1 MGSVFNGNGAN
12 AAKPGQKVHGVI
24 RADDVT
30 MTLGIIGSSIGM
42 VLQQAEWQLERTV
55 NMLYEIGSAQVYYV
69 GDRRKGQGKF
79 TRVVTGVKDFKKLVL
94 QLGDICQAAKN
105 TLELKAGSSQCGE
118 AGAQVLTY
126 NLVGVTLTSLGVSIT
141 AQDIIV
147 TESMGIMF
155 SDMNYDEAAGGGGG
169 GMVLGGMG

>member
-1 MGSVFNGNGAN
+1 MGSIFNGNGAN
-12 AAKPGQKVHGVI
+12 VAKPGQTVHGVI

-30 MTLGIIGSSIGM
+30 MTLGVLGSTVGA
-42 VLQQAEWQLERTV
+42 VLQQAEWQLNRTV

-69 GDRRKGQGKF
+69 GDRRKGEGKF
-79 TRVVTGVKDFKKLVL
+79 TRVVTGVKDFKQLVL
-94 QLGDICQAAKN
+94 QLGDLCQAAKN

-118 AGAQVLTY
+118 GAQVLSY

-155 SDMNYDEAAGGGGG
+155 TDMNYDEAAPAGGGGFRWPV
-169 GMVLGGMG
+169 MIA